1 MKGRGFEFARK
12 IIDGVAVEGSKAY
25 DEAKIPEY
33 QTKNSAGADFFS
45 VGDVEVPS
53 IWAGLPSAFKVKVSG
68 FMGTLTNCLFDAEV
82 YKGDKEMN
90 ILRRLFQPTMIHTGI
105 KAFMEQ
111 DEVLELYIRSS
122 SPKKLGL
129 VLANSVGVIDSD
141 YYNNNDNDGEIML
154 AVYNLFPWSVHIPTG
169 TRVGQGVFKK
179 FLRPT
184 DALVK
189 DVERSGGYGST
200 N

>member
-1 MKGRGFEFARK
+1 MKGRGFEFAREVV
-12 IIDGVAVEGSKAY
+12 DGVAIDGSKAY

-45 VGDVEVPS
+45 VDEVEIPS
-53 IWAGLPSAFKVKVSG
+53 IWAGLPSIFKATVAG
-68 FMGTLTNCLFDAEV
+68 FEGTLVSRLLGMCDS
-82 YKGDKEMN
+82 GDDNYMAK
-90 ILRRLFQPTMIHTGI
+90 LGSLFQPTIIHTGI
-105 KAFMEQ
+105 KAYMEP

-129 VLANSVGVIDSD
+129 VLANSVGVVDSD
-141 YYNNNDNDGEIML
+141 YYNNKDNDGEIMF
-154 AVYNLFPWSVHIPTG
+154 AVYNLFPWTVRISAG
-169 TRVGQGVFKK
+169 TRIGQGVFKK

-189 DVERSGGYGST
+189 DEERSGGFGST

>member
-1 MKGRGFEFARK
+1 MEGRGFEFARK
-12 IIDGVAVEGSKAY
+12 IVGGVAFDGSKAY

-45 VGDVEVPS
+45 VGDVEIPS
-53 IWAGLPSAFKVKVSG
+53 IWAGIPSAFKVTVSG
-68 FMGTLTNCLFDAEV
+68 FQGILTNCLFDAEV
-82 YKGDKEMN
+82 YKNENEMN
-90 ILRRLFQPTMIHTGI
+90 ILRRLFQPTIIHTGI
-105 KAFMEQ
+105 KAFMEP

-129 VLANSVGVIDSD
+129 VLSNSVGVIDSD
-141 YYNNNDNDGEIML
+141 YYNNKDNDGEICL
-154 AVYNLFPWSVHIPTG
+154 AVYNLFPWSVYIAPG
-169 TRVGQGVFKK
+169 TRIGQGVFKK
-179 FLRPT
+179 FLRPAN
-184 DALVK
+184 ALVK

>member
-12 IIDGVAVEGSKAY
+12 IIDGVAVEGSKAF

-45 VGDVEVPS
+45 VGEVEVHS
-53 IWAGLPSAFKVKVSG
+53 IWAGIPSAFKVVVSG
-68 FMGTLTNCLFDAEV
+68 FQGTLKDCLFDAEV
-82 YKGDKEMN
+82 YKGDKEMKV
-90 ILRRLFQPTMIHTGI
+90 IKWLFQPTIIHTGI
-105 KAFMEQ
+105 KAFMEP
-111 DEVLELYIRSS
+111 DEVLEMYIRSS

-129 VLANSVGVIDSD
+129 VLANSVGVVDSD

-154 AVYNLFPWSVHIPTG
+154 AVYNLFPWTVRIPTG

>member
-1 MKGRGFEFARK
+1 MKGRGFEFARE
-12 IIDGVAVEGSKAY
+12 IVDGVAVEGSKAF

-45 VGDVEVPS
+45 VGEVEIPS
-53 IWAGLPSAFKVKVSG
+53 IWAGIPSAFKVTVAG
-68 FMGTLTNCLFDAEV
+68 FQGTLKNCLFDAEV

-90 ILRRLFQPTMIHTGI
+90 ILRRLFQPTIIHTGI
-105 KAFMEQ
+105 KAFMEP

-141 YYNNNDNDGEIML
+141 YYNNKDNDGEIML
-154 AVYNLFPWSVHIPTG
+154 AVYNLFPWSVHIIPG

-189 DVERSGGYGST
+189 DKERSGGYGST

>member
-12 IIDGVAVEGSKAY
+12 IVDGVAVEGSKAY

-45 VGDVEVPS
+45 VGEVEVPS
-53 IWAGLPSAFKVKVSG
+53 IWVGLPSAFKVKVSG

-82 YKGDKEMN
+82 SKGDKEMS
-90 ILRRLFQPTMIHTGI
+90 ILRRLFLPTIIHTGI
-105 KAFMEQ
+105 KAFMEP
-111 DEVLELYIRSS
+111 DEVLEMYIRSS

-129 VLANSVGVIDSD
+129 VLANSVGVVDSD

-189 DVERSGGYGST
+189 DVKRSGGYGST